1 MHTDAQECTRTRM
14 GKNNT
19 TFGGKKT
26 LHPSPSV
33 ASTPESQVARHH
45 EIRSRRAQLMR
56 AVRSGVIDCRSN
68 APEIALWR
76 PLLVENRPGEARV
89 VPGALSD
96 VKKVI
101 LTFRR

>member
-1 MHTDAQECTRTRM
+1 
-14 GKNNT
+14 
-19 TFGGKKT
+19 
-26 LHPSPSV
+26 
-33 ASTPESQVARHH
+33 
-45 EIRSRRAQLMR
+45 MR
-56 AVRSGVIDCRSN
+56 VVRSGVIDCRSN

>member
-68 APEIALWR
+68 APEIALWLPSGDLSSSR
-76 PLLVENRPGEARV
+76 IGLVRH
-89 VPGALSD
+89 ALCLEPSMM
-96 VKKVI
+96 KKSY
-101 LTFRR
+101 